1 MSSKSISHA
10 KIKQDAGKT
19 KYKIK
24 FSLFYPNNITTNHEI
39 HIIAT

>member
-1 MSSKSISHA
+1 MQLDMSSKSISHA

-24 FSLFYPNNITTNHEI
+24 FSLILF
-39 HIIAT
+39 